1 MENEPKSAAEDGEVK
16 EDDKEEDEKKKKDVK
31 DGKFVG
37 LVINGTS
44 CEWLV
49 IHPWSSFS
57 ALIPGSMM
65 WLNNS
70 FLVIIICECFIS
82 YVWNRYANFEVNVL
96 IYSVLRW
103 KAR

>member
-16 EDDKEEDEKKKKDVK
+16 EDDKEEDEKKKKDIK

-57 ALIPGSMM
+57 KQQFPCDYNM
-65 WLNNS
+65 WMFY
-70 FLVIIICECFIS
+70 FLCM
-82 YVWNRYANFEVNVL
+82 
-96 IYSVLRW
+96 
-103 KAR
+103 K

>member
-16 EDDKEEDEKKKKDVK
+16 EDDKEEDDKKKKDVK

-49 IHPWSSFS
+49 IHP
-57 ALIPGSMM
+57 
-65 WLNNS
+65 
-70 FLVIIICECFIS
+70 
-82 YVWNRYANFEVNVL
+82 
-96 IYSVLRW
+96 
-103 KAR
+103 